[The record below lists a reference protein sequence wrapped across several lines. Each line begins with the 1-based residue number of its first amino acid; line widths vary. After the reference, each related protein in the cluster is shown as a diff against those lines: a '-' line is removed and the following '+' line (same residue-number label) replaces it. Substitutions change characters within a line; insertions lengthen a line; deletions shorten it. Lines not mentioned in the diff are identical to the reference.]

1 VVQRLQHDGGARLEL
16 AQYARDVRRCG
27 ERVRSP
33 RQVGRVV
40 LEGNLLARPDE
51 TERWIA
57 NSTRADEP
65 LDVGLRE
72 EVVEAARLVARDD
85 ERPPFPPLG
94 EELVR

>member
-1 VVQRLQHDGGARLEL
+1 VQRLQHDGGARLEL
-16 AQYARDVRRCG
+16 AQYARDVRRSG

-51 TERWIA
+51 AERWIA

-72 EVVEAARLVARDD
+72 EVVEAARLVACDD
-85 ERPPFPPLG
+85 ERVPFPLLG